1 MNSPM
6 FVCGCERGDNCTRAT
21 MCAVAAA
28 YEAGKEAVTDPVQ
41 EFKDEV
47 LECAK
52 VFEEEVI
59 HGRRL
64 IYYNKARDD
73 LLAAIR
79 AWQEEI
85 ADGAPDA

>member
-21 MCAVAAA
+21 MCAVAVA

-47 LECAK
+47 LECA
-52 VFEEEVI
+52 
-59 HGRRL
+59 
-64 IYYNKARDD
+64 
-73 LLAAIR
+73 
-79 AWQEEI
+79 
-85 ADGAPDA
+85 